1 MQDATTINSAMDA
14 TPVAQLAVQVAE
26 LLTAEPA
33 ALRLEPIGAK
43 LQSKLDA
50 LRLEWDSLLSE
61 QQRLRETEAR
71 FMAFLRSSQDAVLL
85 ADPSGRIKTWND
97 GAERLFGLEGVQL
110 EGRLVEELLEVP
122 TLEEQSDYQITTI
135 RMQGIHQNGSRF
147 PADVSVASSPTPCG
161 VVYTFMIRDV
171 TGEES
176 LKSQLL
182 QAQRLEAIG
191 SLATGVAHEIN
202 TPTQYVNDNVHF
214 LQNSFRDLMPLLE
227 QLGPMLEAAE
237 NGEAPEAA
245 SLSTLASSWRK
256 ADPEFLITEIPLALE
271 QSLQGLA
278 RIAEIVRSMKALAHQ
293 GASQAKTLEN
303 LNEILQQTATISTG
317 EWKYV
322 AQLEL
327 QLDENL
333 PPVLCLRN
341 EISQVFLNLIV
352 NAAHAIESAQGE
364 HPSSKGT
371 ITVSTSCAGNKA
383 VIRIADTGTGI
394 PPEVQSRIFDPFF
407 TTKPVGKGS
416 GQGLTIAHGIVVEKH
431 HGTLSFETQPGQG
444 TTFVITLPLEKES

>member
-1 MQDATTINSAMDA
+1 
-14 TPVAQLAVQVAE
+14 
-26 LLTAEPA
+26 
-33 ALRLEPIGAK
+33 
-43 LQSKLDA
+43 
-50 LRLEWDSLLSE
+50 
-61 QQRLRETEAR
+61 
-71 FMAFLRSSQDAVLL
+71 
-85 ADPSGRIKTWND
+85 
-97 GAERLFGLEGVQL
+97 
-110 EGRLVEELLEVP
+110 
-122 TLEEQSDYQITTI
+122 
-135 RMQGIHQNGSRF
+135 
-147 PADVSVASSPTPCG
+147 
-161 VVYTFMIRDV
+161 MIRDV

-227 QLGPMLEAAE
+227 QLGPMLAAAE
-237 NGEAPEAA
+237 NGEAPGAA
-245 SLSTLASSWRK
+245 SLAALASCWRK
-256 ADPEFLITEIPLALE
+256 ADPEFLISEIPLALE

-293 GASQAKTLEN
+293 GASQAKTPEN
-303 LNEILQQTATISTG
+303 LNEILQQTVTISTG

-322 AQLEL
+322 AHLDL
-327 QLDENL
+327 QLDESL
-333 PPVLCLRN
+333 PAIPCLRS
-341 EISQVFLNLIV
+341 ELSQVFLNLIV

-364 HPSSKGT
+364 NPSAKGT
-371 ITVSTSCAGNKA
+371 ITISTSRVGNKA
-383 VIRIADTGTGI
+383 VVRIQDTGTGI

-431 HGTLSFETQPGQG
+431 QGTLTFETQPGVG
-444 TTFVITLPLEKES
+444 TTFVITLPLSDIRPEKEL